1 MSADFRALCAELA
14 SELCGYKIA
23 NPHHS
28 RELLHRALDQL
39 RPDPESDELNYH
51 DDDPSLSAAERNPTL
66 R

>member
-1 MSADFRALCAELA
+1 MSADYRALCVELA
-14 SELCGYKIA
+14 SELSGYKIA

-39 RPDPESDELNYH
+39 RPDPEGGDDH
-51 DDDPSLSAAERNPTL
+51 DHPSLSAAERNPNL

>member
-1 MSADFRALCAELA
+1 MSADYRALCVELA
-14 SELCGYKIA
+14 SELCSYKIA

-39 RPDPESDELNYH
+39 QLDLQS
-51 DDDPSLSAAERNPTL
+51 DDDHDHPSLSAAERNPNL

>member
-1 MSADFRALCAELA
+1 MSANFRGLCAELA

-28 RELLHRALDQL
+28 RELLDRALDQL
-39 RPDPESDELNYH
+39 QADSQPDDPEP
-51 DDDPSLSAAERNPTL
+51 DDDHPSLTAAERNPTL

>member
-1 MSADFRALCAELA
+1 MSADFRTLCAELA
-14 SELCGYKIA
+14 SELCGYKIS

-28 RELLHRALDQL
+28 RKLLHRALDQL
-39 RPDPESDELNYH
+39 RPDPESEPD

>member
-14 SELCGYKIA
+14 SELCSYKIA

-39 RPDPESDELNYH
+39 RSDPESDHADDH
-51 DDDPSLSAAERNPTL
+51 DDHPSLTAAERNPNL

>member
-1 MSADFRALCAELA
+1 MSADFRALCVELA
-14 SELCGYKIA
+14 SELSSYKIA

-39 RPDPESDELNYH
+39 QLDPQS
-51 DDDPSLSAAERNPTL
+51 DDDHDHPSLSAAERNPNL

>member
-1 MSADFRALCAELA
+1 MSADYRALCVELA

-39 RPDPESDELNYH
+39 RPDPENDADH
-51 DDDPSLSAAERNPTL
+51 DDHPSLSAAERNPSL